1 MPEQVYP
8 LKGQRVLLIEKSA
21 FISEALQ
28 DALRPHGIDL
38 HCVETGE
45 EGIRIAGRYR
55 FMAVICNCRLPGIN
69 GLEFFWKMK
78 ERFERAVTIL
88 TASSADDYIA
98 NAARESG
105 VDFFMEMPFTIE
117 DLLIRLSGR
126 KTVLDRSSEEFGFL
140 SSVQN
145 YSIAI
150 QMRQQNTTRSSAHL
164 LSANARLRISQVT
177 GKSGRTFKVFHNGS
191 NFRRSI
197 SFRPELKLI
206 TPQNRKPA

>member
-8 LKGQRVLLIEKSA
+8 LNSQRVLLIEKSA
-21 FISEALQ
+21 YISEALK

-45 EGIRIAGRYR
+45 EGIRMAGRYH
-55 FMAVICNCRLPGIN
+55 FTAVVCNYRLPDIN
-69 GLEFFWKMK
+69 GLEFFWKTK
-78 ERFERAVTIL
+78 ERFARAVTIL

-126 KTVLDRSSEEFGFL
+126 KAALDRSSDEFGFL
-140 SSVQN
+140 SNVQN
-145 YSIAI
+145 YSIAF
-150 QMRQQNTTRSSAHL
+150 QMRRQNATRSGAHRL
-164 LSANARLRISQVT
+164 CANARLRISQVT
-177 GKSGRTFKVFHNGS
+177 GKSGRTFKVFHNG
-191 NFRRSI
+191 NKFRRSI
-197 SFRPELKLI
+197 SFRPKLKLI
-206 TPQNRKPA
+206 TPQNHKPA